1 MHGEIKMAT
10 EGICLNNFYEIFF
23 GIFIKA
29 IEPRIL
35 IVLILYFSLDYEI
48 FLICKNKSQTE
59 NLTMQIS
66 LKYYMNLL
74 RTVNTPNNKGMV
86 NFIILIL

>member
-10 EGICLNNFYEIFF
+10 EGIRLNNFYEIFF

-29 IEPRIL
+29 IEPLIL

-59 NLTMQIS
+59 NLTVQMI
-66 LKYYMNLL
+66 
-74 RTVNTPNNKGMV
+74 PE
-86 NFIILIL
+86 ILHEPFEDSQYTQQ